1 MLIPR
6 TQRQKT
12 KRKNKDVKKKKSLK
26 MHIINHYPKN
36 MQNEILNAPLSMFL
50 ILTFKNYFYARAH
63 ITLNGLYHI

>member
-6 TQRQKT
+6 TQRQKA

-36 MQNEILNAPLSMFL
+36 V
-50 ILTFKNYFYARAH
+50 
-63 ITLNGLYHI
+63 